1 MALPA
6 PDSRRLLISGGRD
19 IVARWGPA
27 GELVTVGGGA
37 AAAAGISLATLG
49 TADAG
54 TTIAVAAL
62 LILARIVAL
71 WLPYRLV
78 KARAIKVSQPR
89 EGTVGAEAVPS
100 RGVRDLRGL
109 GLVTIG
115 GALVGR
121 WPLTSM
127 FVPWHGPWAQVLP
140 SDPAP
145 AFDLHGLRLPRRG
158 GDRQLVMLEI
168 RMDSA
173 NSLPSP
179 WEQWLGSS
187 VPHEQAPALLWYRR
201 VSGHAWAPRRLEW
214 RNADA
219 EYYGTSS
226 HRKTTNEYQLRAGGL
241 ESAEKVPGLRLLH
254 MVGTPVPTRA
264 GWRFRV
270 AYTGESS
277 TPSRGAEA
285 GERLLS
291 FESFPLK
298 RTALAVLQADPVDGP
313 PQTLARMRSGF
324 MGCATDLLDGGVNAV
339 LVVPPLP
346 DDVAR
351 EVAETV
357 WKMVA
362 GRRRPPSPT
371 AVLQAHA
378 QVKRLVA
385 AALCPEGPGHGP
397 VLDVLLFLR
406 AARSG
411 ASDQTT
417 ERST

>member
-1 MALPA
+1 M
-6 PDSRRLLISGGRD
+6 
-19 IVARWGPA
+19 
-27 GELVTVGGGA
+27 
-37 AAAAGISLATLG
+37 
-49 TADAG
+49 
-54 TTIAVAAL
+54 
-62 LILARIVAL
+62 

-78 KARAIKVSQPR
+78 KARAIKVSQPG
-89 EGTVGAEAVPS
+89 EGLVGAEAVPS

-115 GALVGR
+115 GALAGR
-121 WPLTSM
+121 WPLTSI
-127 FVPWHGPWAQVLP
+127 FVPWHGPWAQFLP
-140 SDPAP
+140 SDPTP
-145 AFDLHGLRLPRRG
+145 AFDLDGLRLPRRG
-158 GDRQLVMLEI
+158 GDRRLVMLEI
-168 RMDSA
+168 RTDSA
-173 NSLPSP
+173 NSLPLP

-187 VPHEQAPALLWYRR
+187 VSQEQAPALLWYRR

-226 HRKTTNEYQLRAGGL
+226 HRKTTNEYQLRVGGQ
-241 ESAEKVPGLRLLH
+241 ESVEKMPSLRLLH

-270 AYTGESS
+270 VYTGESS
-277 TPSRGAEA
+277 TASRGAEA
-285 GERLLS
+285 GERLMS
-291 FESFPLK
+291 FDSFPLK
-298 RTALAVLQADPVDGP
+298 RTALVVLQADPVDGP
-313 PQTLARMRSGF
+313 PQTLERVQSGF
-324 MGCATDLLDGGVNAV
+324 MGCARDLLDGGVNAV

-351 EVAETV
+351 DVAETV

-371 AVLQAHA
+371 AVLQVQAH
-378 QVKRLVA
+378 VKRRVA
-385 AALCPEGPGHGP
+385 AALRPEGLGHGP

-406 AARSG
+406 AAGSG
-411 ASDQTT
+411 ASDPTT